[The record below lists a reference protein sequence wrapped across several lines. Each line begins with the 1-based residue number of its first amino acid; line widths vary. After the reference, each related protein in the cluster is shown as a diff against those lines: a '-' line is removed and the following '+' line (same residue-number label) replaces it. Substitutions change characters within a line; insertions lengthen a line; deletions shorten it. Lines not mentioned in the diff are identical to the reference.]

1 MDSRSAAHVLSQ
13 IGALLEVKGE
23 QKFKARAYAGAARA
37 LIALDTDDLGPLVR
51 SGELADTPG
60 IGPATLSVVRELVE
74 TGESSY
80 LNQLREGIPA
90 GLLDLLRIP
99 GLNAAKIQLIHD
111 TLGVETIEDLERV
124 AQNGQLAELPKFGK
138 KTAEKI
144 LRGIEILRRNAHL
157 QRLPAALVEAHLLLT
172 NVRKHPDV
180 SNAEIAGSIR
190 RHNELIADVDIVAE
204 CSANPVKVAESF
216 ARSPGVREA
225 KTNEV
230 PGSVHLRFVDGTH
243 LDLHCVD
250 KSEYALALWR
260 ATGSSAHVEEMAV
273 LADSRGFEIRGNSLL
288 EAGSGKREAG
298 GGRADSEAR
307 RRVALKDEDALFAA
321 LDLQPIPPELRE
333 GMGEIEAAAR
343 RELPNLLTFEDLQG
357 VLHCHSDYSDGS
369 ATIEAMANA
378 AKERGWDYIGIS
390 DHSESAFYAGGLKR
404 DKVMRQLEEIDRL
417 NARMSGF
424 RILKGIEADI
434 LADGRVDYD
443 SATLDLFDYVI
454 GSIHSR
460 FSMDGDAM
468 TKRVLTALDD
478 PHLTILAHPTGR
490 LLLSREPYT
499 IDIEAVLEKAAEVG
513 VAVELNADPH
523 RLDLDWRYCRQAKE
537 LGVTIEIG
545 PDAHSTAGLDTV
557 HLGIGMARKAWLEA
571 GEILN
576 TRSADDVLEFAR
588 KRRHG

>member
-13 IGALLEVKGE
+13 IGALLAVKGD

-51 SGELADTPG
+51 SGELAKVPG

-80 LNQLREGIPA
+80 LDKLREGIPE
-90 GLLDLLRIP
+90 GLLELFRVP
-99 GLNAAKIQLIHD
+99 GLNNAKIQLIHES
-111 TLGVETIEDLERV
+111 LGVQSLDDLERV
-124 AQNGQLAELPKFGK
+124 AQNGQLAGLPKFGK

-144 LRGIEILRRNAHL
+144 LKGIEILRRDAHL
-157 QRLPAALVEAHLLLT
+157 KRFPAAAVEAHLLLA
-172 NVRKHPDV
+172 NIVKHPDITQATV
-180 SNAEIAGSIR
+180 AGAIR
-190 RHNELIADVDIVAE
+190 RHNELVSGIEIVGE
-204 CSANPVKVAESF
+204 CSADPASVAASF

-225 KTNEV
+225 KFGDD
-230 PGSVHLRFVDGTH
+230 PGSVHVRLVDGTH
-243 LDLHCVD
+243 LDMHCVTKAD
-250 KSEYALALWR
+250 YPVALWH
-260 ATGSSAHVEEMAV
+260 ATGSAPHVDEMNALV
-273 LADSRGFEIRGNSLL
+273 KKKGFEIAGNSLI
-288 EAGSGKREAG
+288 GKQGKRVGLA
-298 GGRADSEAR
+298 
-307 RRVALKDEDALFAA
+307 DEDAFFKT
-321 LDLQPIPPELRE
+321 LDLDPIPPEMRE
-333 GMGEIEAAAR
+333 GMGEIDAAAR
-343 RELPNLLTFEDLQG
+343 HALPNLVTFDDLRG
-357 VLHCHSDYSDGS
+357 VLHNHTDYSDGT

-404 DKVMRQLEEIDRL
+404 DKLLRQLEEIDEL
-417 NARMSGF
+417 NARMDSF

-443 SATLDLFDYVI
+443 AQILDGFDYVI

-468 TKRVLTALDD
+468 TKRVLAAMDD

-490 LLLSREPYT
+490 LLLTREPYP
-499 IDIEAVLEKAAEVG
+499 IDIEAVLEKAAKVG
-513 VAVELNADPH
+513 VSVELNADPH
-523 RLDLDWRYCRQAKE
+523 RLDLDWRYCRLAKE

-545 PDAHSTAGLDTV
+545 PDAHSTAGLDNV
-557 HLGIGMARKAWLEA
+557 HFGIGMARKAWLEA

-576 TRSADDVLEFAR
+576 TRSADDVIAFAR
-588 KRRHG
+588 KRRTQ